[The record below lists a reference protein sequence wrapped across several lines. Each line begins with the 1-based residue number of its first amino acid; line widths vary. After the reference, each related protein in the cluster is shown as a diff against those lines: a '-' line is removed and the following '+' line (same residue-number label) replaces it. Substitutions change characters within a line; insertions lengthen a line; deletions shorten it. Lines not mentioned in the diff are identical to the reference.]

1 MGWSGRRADIMEWS
15 EKFLVYVGVF
25 HCVCR
30 GMGNI
35 LYIEYFTIYSRLFLN
50 LE

>member
-1 MGWSGRRADIMEWS
+1 MKWSG
-15 EKFLVYVGVF
+15 KFLIYVEVS
-25 HCVCR
+25 HCVYR